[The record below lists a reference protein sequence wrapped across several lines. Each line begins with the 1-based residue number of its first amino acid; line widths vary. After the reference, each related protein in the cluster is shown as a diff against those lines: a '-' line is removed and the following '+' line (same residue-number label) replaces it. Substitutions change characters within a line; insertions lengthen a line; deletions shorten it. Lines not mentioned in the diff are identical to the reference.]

1 MYVSGQ
7 GVMLFYNPI
16 DTKFDI
22 FNGGYYIFFNKF
34 PYMSVTVHSITW
46 LSLFSM

>member
-22 FNGGYYIFFNKF
+22 FNGGIFLNKF
-34 PYMSVTVHSITW
+34 PYMSVTVHSIT
-46 LSLFSM
+46 